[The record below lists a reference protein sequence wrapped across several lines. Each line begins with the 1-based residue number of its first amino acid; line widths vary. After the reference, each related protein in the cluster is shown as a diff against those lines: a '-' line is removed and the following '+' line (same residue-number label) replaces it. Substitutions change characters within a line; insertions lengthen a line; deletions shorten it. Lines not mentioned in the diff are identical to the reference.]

1 MPTDDYYREFA
12 AQGAAAHRAEHA
24 RDLRHAA
31 ELRNREPMLHEIID
45 PTASGALTGY
55 ALIVAR
61 GD

>member
-12 AQGAAAHRAEHA
+12 AEQAAQHRTEHA
-24 RDLRHAA
+24 RAMRHAA
-31 ELRNREPMLHEIID
+31 ELRHREPMLHEIID